1 MKYGE
6 SSRRVTSHDVAR
18 LAGVS
23 RTTVSFVLND
33 VTGISIGE
41 ATRRRVLDA
50 ARKLNYHPDSAARK
64 LVSGK
69 TRTLGLVLRQS
80 PEQVFA
86 DAFLPQVILG
96 LGQAAARQGFH
107 VLLSPLEPSDH
118 AGYARLIHEK
128 HVDGIIMSG
137 PRQADQ
143 DLIDLHRSGVPIMLM
158 GQMPG
163 TDLPFVDVDAT
174 KGAAAAVGHLVEL
187 GHRHIGIVTNASLD
201 YTSAQHRL
209 AGYRQAL
216 EQAGLPTDAALVRTG
231 NFTPA
236 SGVAAM
242 KELLEL
248 NPRPTAVFAASD
260 VVAMGAM
267 QAIKRA
273 GLRIPEDVAVV
284 GFDDV
289 PLVGFY
295 DPPLTTI
302 RLPAYGLGWAAGERL
317 VRVIQGDEL
326 DQRGVFLETELIV
339 RESSAGEQREH

>member
-1 MKYGE
+1 M

-23 RTTVSFVLND
+23 RTTVSFVLNG
-33 VTGISIGE
+33 VPGISISE

-69 TRTLGLVLRQS
+69 SRTLGLVLRQS

-96 LGQAAARQGFH
+96 LGQAASQQGFH
-107 VLLSPLEPSDH
+107 VLLSPLEPNDH

-128 HVDGIIMSG
+128 HVDGIILSG
-137 PRQADQ
+137 PRQGDQ
-143 DLIDLHRSGVPIMLM
+143 DLIELHRQGVPVILM

-163 TDLPFVDVDAT
+163 SDIPFVDVDAV
-174 KGAAAAVGHLVEL
+174 KGAAMAVRHLIEL
-187 GHRHIGIVTNASLD
+187 GHRRIGMITNASLD

-216 EQAGLPTDAALVRTG
+216 EEARLSYDAALLKTG
-231 NFTPA
+231 DFTPA
-236 SGVAAM
+236 SGIAAM
-242 KELLEL
+242 DDLLRSK
-248 NPRPTAVFAASD
+248 PRPTAVFIASD
-260 VVAMGAM
+260 VIALGAV

-273 GLRIPEDVAVV
+273 GLNVPNDVAVV

-289 PLVGFY
+289 PLAGFY

-302 RLPAYGLGWAAGERL
+302 RLPAHGLGWAAGERL
-317 VRVIQGDEL
+317 IRLIQDDDL
-326 DQRGVFLETELIV
+326 DQRGVLLETELIV
-339 RESSAGEQREH
+339 RASTVDAGNST

>member
-1 MKYGE
+1 MKYGV
-6 SSRRVTSHDVAR
+6 SSRRATSHDVAR

-33 VTGISIGE
+33 VSGISIGE

-69 TRTLGLVLRQS
+69 SRTLGLVLWQS

-86 DAFLPQVILG
+86 DAFLPQVLLG
-96 LGQAAARQGFH
+96 LGQAAAQQGFH
-107 VLLSPLEPSDH
+107 VLLNPLEPNDH

-143 DLIDLHRSGVPIMLM
+143 DLIDLYRSGVPIMLM

-187 GHRHIGIVTNASLD
+187 GHRGIGIVTNASLD
-201 YTSAQHRL
+201 YTSTQHRL

-216 EQAGLPTDAALVRTG
+216 EQAGLPYNAALVRTG

-242 KELLEL
+242 EELLKL
-248 NPRPTAVFAASD
+248 NPRPTAVFVASD
-260 VVAMGAM
+260 VVALGAM

-273 GLRIPEDVAVV
+273 GLRIPQDVAVV

-302 RLPAYGLGWAAGERL
+302 RLPAYGLGWAAGERF
-317 VRVIQGDEL
+317 VRVIQGEEL
-326 DQRGVFLETELIV
+326 GQRGVFLETELIV